1 MNIVRS
7 RYGVALLTLILT
19 ACGGSDGDTS
29 ARSQEVSGNVTAP
42 GGEVAMLKHQSFI
55 ESVFNGVFPS
65 VYAGIT
71 GLQPVTGALVE
82 LIRIDNDG
90 NQVGD
95 VIATTTT
102 SISGDYTITVP
113 AGVSLGGNLV
123 VRISGDN
130 DIDLRSQVVEES
142 VDISP
147 MSEFVLRKFIQSG
160 SSLNDL
166 TNSSVVKLRGQ
177 VEEFNLASRIDMS
190 SMLTALENEVGEF
203 VDKEIASINATPSS
217 AVQISGEYRLI
228 DMAIGLHDGDFGTY
242 ALDMFYSSVA
252 LTGESDG
259 SVEVELTDNEGAWG
273 YVHGNDASAYYE
285 SVYYTESEED
295 ETVAATYDSGK
306 ILTIEADFEEEIDGD
321 SGWRSP
327 PQIIKFQKV
336 KDSNVAFSLSTYN
349 SARYATIDTNGDG
362 TNDALDPDAQSGTE
376 VGRGLLLM
384 ADQPT
389 NMSSPDLTGDFG
401 RVYFGSRFINTGFVE
416 VETETNVL
424 TFSGNATV
432 DVAATTQQRVSRS
445 GGYSTQEYGAE
456 PGLSIVTVSSGD
468 IVSVDGDSVD
478 GFVNADYNFL
488 VFYHADGLD
497 GSDMEIDTTLA
508 VKLPS
513 ETPVLTGRTYRL
525 IFANSAMLSDT
536 AFELSHSGFTT
547 TLDFTSES
555 SATVNG
561 AIATIDLPSFG
572 VPLESSKES
581 VSLTANTSVASN
593 GAAMISVTDSD
604 GTFSMTGYFNESAS
618 LGVFTTASA
627 NTNSDPDGLGLAV
640 LVEID

>member
-42 GGEVAMLKHQSFI
+42 GGEVAMLKHQSVI

-102 SISGDYTITVP
+102 SITGDYTITVP

-166 TNSSVVKLRGQ
+166 TNSSVVKLKGQ
-177 VEEFNLASRIDMS
+177 VEEFDLASRIDMS

-336 KDSNVAFSLSTYN
+336 KNSNIAFSLSTYN

-432 DVAATTQQRVSRS
+432 DVAATTQQHVSRS
-445 GGYSTQEYGAE
+445 GGYSTQEYGAD
-456 PGLSIVTVSSGD
+456 PGLSIVTVASGD

-525 IFANSAMLSDT
+525 IFTNSAMLSDT

>member
-42 GGEVAMLKHQSFI
+42 GGEVAMLKHQSVI

-147 MSEFVLRKFIQSG
+147 MSEFVLRKFIQSD

-166 TNSSVVKLRGQ
+166 TNSSVVKLKGQ

-362 TNDALDPDAQSGTE
+362 TNDALDPDAQSGIE

-424 TFSGNATV
+424 AFSGNATV
-432 DVAATTQQRVSRS
+432 DVAATTQQHVSRS

-572 VPLESSKES
+572 APLESSKES

-593 GAAMISVTDSD
+593 GAAMISVTDGD

>member
-42 GGEVAMLKHQSFI
+42 GGEVAMLKHQSVI

-166 TNSSVVKLRGQ
+166 TNSSVVKLKGQ

-362 TNDALDPDAQSGTE
+362 TNDALDPDAQSGIE

-432 DVAATTQQRVSRS
+432 DVAATTQQHVSRS

-497 GSDMEIDTTLA
+497 GSDMEIETTLA

-640 LVEID
+640 LVEVD

>member
-42 GGEVAMLKHQSFI
+42 GGEVAMLKHQSVI

-147 MSEFVLRKFIQSG
+147 MSEFVLRKFIQSD

-166 TNSSVVKLRGQ
+166 TNSSVVKLKGQ

-259 SVEVELTDNEGAWG
+259 SVELESTDNEGAWG

-362 TNDALDPDAQSGTE
+362 TNDALDPDAQSGIE

-432 DVAATTQQRVSRS
+432 DVAATTQQHVSRS

-536 AFELSHSGFTT
+536 AIELSHSGFTT

-572 VPLESSKES
+572 APLESSKES

-593 GAAMISVTDSD
+593 GAAMISVTDGD

>member
-42 GGEVAMLKHQSFI
+42 GGEVAMLKHQSVI

-166 TNSSVVKLRGQ
+166 TNSSVVKLKGQ
-177 VEEFNLASRIDMS
+177 VEEFDLASRIDMS

-362 TNDALDPDAQSGTE
+362 TNDALDPDGQSGTE

-432 DVAATTQQRVSRS
+432 DVAATTQQHVSRS

-456 PGLSIVTVSSGD
+456 PGLSIVTVASGD

-525 IFANSAMLSDT
+525 IFTNSAMLSDT

>member
-29 ARSQEVSGNVTAP
+29 ARSQDVSGNVTAP
-42 GGEVAMLKHQSFI
+42 GGEVAMLKHQSVI

-147 MSEFVLRKFIQSG
+147 MSEFVLRKFIQSD

-166 TNSSVVKLRGQ
+166 TNSSVVKLKGQ

-432 DVAATTQQRVSRS
+432 DVAATTQQHVSRS

-497 GSDMEIDTTLA
+497 GSDMEIETTLA

>member
-42 GGEVAMLKHQSFI
+42 GGEVAMLKHQSVI

-166 TNSSVVKLRGQ
+166 TNSSVVKLKGQ

-228 DMAIGLHDGDFGTY
+228 DMAVGLHDGDFGTY

-336 KDSNVAFSLSTYN
+336 KDSNIAFSLSTYN

-604 GTFSMTGYFNESAS
+604 GTFSMTGYFNKSAS

>member
-42 GGEVAMLKHQSFI
+42 GGEVAMLKHQSVI

-147 MSEFVLRKFIQSG
+147 MSEFVLRKFIQSD

-166 TNSSVVKLRGQ
+166 TNSSVVKLKGQ

-362 TNDALDPDAQSGTE
+362 TNDALDPDAQSGIE

-432 DVAATTQQRVSRS
+432 DVAATTQQHVSRS

-572 VPLESSKES
+572 APLESSKES

-593 GAAMISVTDSD
+593 GAAMISVTDGD

>member
-1 MNIVRS
+1 MNIIRS
-7 RYGVALLTLILT
+7 KYGVVLLTLILT

-42 GGEVAMLKHQSFI
+42 SGEVAMLKHQSII

-82 LIRIDNDG
+82 LIRIDDDG

-95 VIATTTT
+95 VIATSTT
-102 SISGDYTITVP
+102 SITGDYTITVP
-113 AGVSLGGNLV
+113 EGVSLGGNLI

-166 TNSSVVKLRGQ
+166 TSASVIKLKGQ
-177 VEEFNLASRIDMS
+177 VEAFNLASRIDMS

-217 AVQISGEYRLI
+217 AVQISGDYRLI
-228 DMAIGLHDGDFGTY
+228 DMVTGLHDGDFGTY

-259 SVEVELTDNEGAWG
+259 NVEVELTDNEGAWG
-273 YVHGNDASAYYE
+273 YVHGDDASAYYE
-285 SVYYTESEED
+285 SVYYTETEEN

-321 SGWRSP
+321 WGWRSP

-336 KDSNVAFSLSTYN
+336 KDSNVAFSLSTFN

-362 TNDALDPDAQSGTE
+362 TKDALDPDDQRGTE

-401 RVYFGSRFINTGFVE
+401 RVYFGSRFMNNGSVE

-432 DVAATTQQRVSRS
+432 DVAATTQQHISRY
-445 GGYSTQEYGAE
+445 GGYSTEEFGAE
-456 PGLSIVTVSSGD
+456 SGLSIVTVSSGD

-488 VFYHADGLD
+488 VFYRADGLD

-525 IFANSAMLSDT
+525 IFTNSAMLGDT
-536 AFELSHSGFTT
+536 AFELSHSGFAT
-547 TLDFTSES
+547 TLDFISES
-555 SATVNG
+555 SATLNG
-561 AIATIDLPSFG
+561 SIATIDLPSFG
-572 VPLESSKES
+572 DQLESSKES
-581 VSLTANTSVASN
+581 ISLTASTSVASN
-593 GAAMISVTDSD
+593 GAATISVTDSD

-627 NTNSDPDGLGLAV
+627 NTDSDPDGLGLAV